1 MINTSLPK
9 IKIKLMLKKYLQKK
23 YKVFINSSLSEKL
36 ISKRNSL
43 KDGFIY
49 TLYSD
54 NSNLIEVGF
63 TQNNK
68 ILESKLM
75 NKKFILLDKKKG
87 SLKELRTLKR
97 TLEELGLLIL
107 NNKYY
112 KYSELLIRHL
122 HTLGWPVGRSLY
134 KQRIIKKKILYAVN

>member
-1 MINTSLPK
+1 MSLPK
-9 IKIKLMLKKYLQKK
+9 IKIKFMLKKYLEKK
-23 YKVFINSSLSEKL
+23 YKIFNDFSLSEKF
-36 ISKRNSL
+36 IFKRNDL

-63 TQNNK
+63 TQSNK

-75 NKKFILLDKKKG
+75 NEKFILLDKKKG
-87 SLKELRTLKR
+87 TLKELRTLKR

-122 HTLGWPVGRSLY
+122 YTLGWPIGKSFY
-134 KQRIIKKKILYAVN
+134 KQRVIKKKIIYAVN

>member
-1 MINTSLPK
+1 MSLPK
-9 IKIKLMLKKYLQKK
+9 IKIKLMLRKYLQKK

-68 ILESKLM
+68 ILENKLM

-122 HTLGWPVGRSLY
+122 HTLGWPIGRSLN
-134 KQRIIKKKILYAVN
+134 KQRVIKKKILCAVN

>member
-1 MINTSLPK
+1 
-9 IKIKLMLKKYLQKK
+9 MLKKYLQKK

-68 ILESKLM
+68 ILEKKLM

-112 KYSELLIRHL
+112 EYSELLIRHL
-122 HTLGWPVGRSLY
+122 HTLGWPIGRSLY
-134 KQRIIKKKILYAVN
+134 KQRVIKKKILYAVN

>member
-1 MINTSLPK
+1 MSLPK
-9 IKIKLMLKKYLQKK
+9 IKIKFMLKKYLQNK
-23 YKVFINSSLSEKL
+23 YKIFTNSSLSEKFIL
-36 ISKRNSL
+36 KRNGL
-43 KDGFIY
+43 KNGFIY

-68 ILESKLM
+68 ILENKLI
-75 NKKFILLDKKKG
+75 NEKLILLDKKKG
-87 SLKELRTLKR
+87 SLKELIILKR
-97 TLEELGLLIL
+97 TLEELGVLIL

-122 HTLGWPVGRSLY
+122 HILGWPIGRSLY
-134 KQRIIKKKILYAVN
+134 KQRVIKKKILYAVN

>member
-1 MINTSLPK
+1 MSLHKIRIKFMI
-9 IKIKLMLKKYLQKK
+9 KKYLEKK
-23 YKVFINSSLSEKL
+23 YKIFYNFSLSDKFKL
-36 ISKRNSL
+36 QRNSL

-63 TQNNK
+63 TKSNK
-68 ILESKLM
+68 ILENKLM

-112 KYSELLIRHL
+112 IYSELLIRHL
-122 HTLGWPVGRSLY
+122 NTLGWPIGRSLY
-134 KQRIIKKKILYAVN
+134 KQRVIKKKILYAVN

>member
-1 MINTSLPK
+1 MSLPK
-9 IKIKLMLKKYLQKK
+9 IKIKFMLKKYLQKK
-23 YKVFINSSLSEKL
+23 YKIFNNSSLSEKF
-36 ISKRNSL
+36 IFKRNSL

-63 TQNNK
+63 TKSNK
-68 ILESKLM
+68 ILENKLM

-134 KQRIIKKKILYAVN
+134 KQRVIKKKILCAIN

>member
-1 MINTSLPK
+1 MSLHKIRIKFMI
-9 IKIKLMLKKYLQKK
+9 KKYLEKK
-23 YKVFINSSLSEKL
+23 YKIFYNSSLSEKFIL
-36 ISKRNSL
+36 KRNSL

-63 TQNNK
+63 TKSNK
-68 ILESKLM
+68 ILENKLM

-97 TLEELGLLIL
+97 TLQELGLLIL

-112 KYSELLIRHL
+112 IYSELLIRHL
-122 HTLGWPVGRSLY
+122 NTLGWPIGRSLY
-134 KQRIIKKKILYAVN
+134 KQRVIKKKILYAVN

>member
-1 MINTSLPK
+1 MSLHKIRIKFMI
-9 IKIKLMLKKYLQKK
+9 KKYLEKK
-23 YKVFINSSLSEKL
+23 YKIFYNSSLSEKFIL
-36 ISKRNSL
+36 KRNSL

-63 TQNNK
+63 TKSNK
-68 ILESKLM
+68 ILENKLM

-122 HTLGWPVGRSLY
+122 HTLGWPVGGSLY
-134 KQRIIKKKILYAVN
+134 KQRVIKKKILYAVN

>member
-1 MINTSLPK
+1 MSLHK
-9 IKIKLMLKKYLQKK
+9 IRIKFMLKKYLEKK
-23 YKVFINSSLSEKL
+23 YKILNNFSLSKKL
-36 ISKRNSL
+36 TFRRNDL

-63 TQNNK
+63 TQSNK
-68 ILESKLM
+68 ILENKLM
-75 NKKFILLDKKKG
+75 NEKFILLDKKKG
-87 SLKELRTLKR
+87 SLRELRTLKR

-122 HTLGWPVGRSLY
+122 HTLGWPIGRSLY
-134 KQRIIKKKILYAVN
+134 KQRVIKKKILYAVN

>member
-1 MINTSLPK
+1 M
-9 IKIKLMLKKYLQKK
+9 KLDTLKAKKYLEKK
-23 YKVFINSSLSEKL
+23 YKIFYNSSLSEKFIL
-36 ISKRNSL
+36 KRNSL

-63 TQNNK
+63 TKSNK
-68 ILESKLM
+68 IIENKLM

-87 SLKELRTLKR
+87 SLKELRTLRR

-112 KYSELLIRHL
+112 IYSELLIRHL
-122 HTLGWPVGRSLY
+122 NTLGWPIGRSLY
-134 KQRIIKKKILYAVN
+134 KQRVIKKKILYAVN

>member
-1 MINTSLPK
+1 MSLPK

-23 YKVFINSSLSEKL
+23 YKVFINSSLHEKL

-68 ILESKLM
+68 ILENKLM

-122 HTLGWPVGRSLY
+122 HTLGWPIGRSIY
-134 KQRIIKKKILYAVN
+134 KQRVIKKKILYAVN

>member
-1 MINTSLPK
+1 MSLPK

-63 TQNNK
+63 TKSNK
-68 ILESKLM
+68 ILENKLM

-87 SLKELRTLKR
+87 SLKELRNLKR

-112 KYSELLIRHL
+112 IYSDLLIRHL
-122 HTLGWPVGRSLY
+122 NTLGWPIGRSLY
-134 KQRIIKKKILYAVN
+134 KQRVIKKKILYAVN

>member
-1 MINTSLPK
+1 
-9 IKIKLMLKKYLQKK
+9 MLKKYLEKK
-23 YKVFINSSLSEKL
+23 YKIFKNSSIGEKY
-36 ISKRNSL
+36 IFKRNGL
-43 KDGFIY
+43 KVGFIY

-63 TQNNK
+63 TQSNK
-68 ILESKLM
+68 ILENKLM
-75 NKKFILLDKKKG
+75 NEKLILLDKKKG
-87 SLKELRTLKR
+87 SLKDLRTLIR

-122 HTLGWPVGRSLY
+122 NTLGWPTGSSLY
-134 KQRIIKKKILYAVN
+134 KQRVIKKKILYAVN

>member
-1 MINTSLPK
+1 
-9 IKIKLMLKKYLQKK
+9 MLKKYLQKK
-23 YKVFINSSLSEKL
+23 YNVFINSSLSEKL

-68 ILESKLM
+68 ILENKLM

-97 TLEELGLLIL
+97 TLEELGLMIL

-112 KYSELLIRHL
+112 IYSELLIRHL
-122 HTLGWPVGRSLY
+122 NTLGWPIGRSLY
-134 KQRIIKKKILYAVN
+134 KQRVIKKKILYAVN

>member
-1 MINTSLPK
+1 MSLPK

-23 YKVFINSSLSEKL
+23 YKVFINSSLCEKL
-36 ISKRNSL
+36 IFKRNSL

-68 ILESKLM
+68 ILEDKLM

-122 HTLGWPVGRSLY
+122 NTLGWPIGRSLY
-134 KQRIIKKKILYAVN
+134 KQRVIKKKILYAVN

>member
-1 MINTSLPK
+1 MSLPK
-9 IKIKLMLKKYLQKK
+9 IKIKFMLKKYFEKK
-23 YKVFINSSLSEKL
+23 YKSFNNSSLREKF
-36 ISKRNSL
+36 IFKRNDL
-43 KDGFIY
+43 KVGFIY

-68 ILESKLM
+68 IIENKLI
-75 NKKFILLDKKKG
+75 NEKFILLDKKKG
-87 SLKELRTLKR
+87 SLKELITLKK

-134 KQRIIKKKILYAVN
+134 KQRVIKKKILYAVN

>member
-1 MINTSLPK
+1 MSLPK
-9 IKIKLMLKKYLQKK
+9 IKIKFMLKKYLQKK
-23 YKVFINSSLSEKL
+23 YKIFNNSSLGEKL
-36 ISKRNSL
+36 IFKRNGL

-63 TQNNK
+63 TKSNK
-68 ILESKLM
+68 ILENKLM

-112 KYSELLIRHL
+112 IYSELLIRHL
-122 HTLGWPVGRSLY
+122 NTLGWPIGRSLY
-134 KQRIIKKKILYAVN
+134 KQRVIKKKILYAVN

>member
-1 MINTSLPK
+1 MI
-9 IKIKLMLKKYLQKK
+9 KKYLEKK
-23 YKVFINSSLSEKL
+23 YKIFYNSSLSEKFIL
-36 ISKRNSL
+36 KRNSL

-63 TQNNK
+63 TQSNK
-68 ILESKLM
+68 ILENKLM

-87 SLKELRTLKR
+87 SLKELRTLKI
-97 TLEELGLLIL
+97 TLKELGLLIL

-112 KYSELLIRHL
+112 KYSEVLIRHL
-122 HTLGWPVGRSLY
+122 NTLGWPIGRSLY
-134 KQRIIKKKILYAVN
+134 KQRVIKKKILYAVN

>member
-1 MINTSLPK
+1 MSLPK

-23 YKVFINSSLSEKL
+23 YKVFINYSLSEKL
-36 ISKRNSL
+36 IFERDSL

-68 ILESKLM
+68 ILENKLM

-87 SLKELRTLKR
+87 SLRELRTLKR

-112 KYSELLIRHL
+112 KYSELLMRHL
-122 HTLGWPVGRSLY
+122 HTLGWPIGRSLY
-134 KQRIIKKKILYAVN
+134 KQRVIKKKILYAVN

>member
-1 MINTSLPK
+1 MSLHK
-9 IKIKLMLKKYLQKK
+9 IRIKFMLKKYLEKK
-23 YKVFINSSLSEKL
+23 YKILNNFSLSKKL
-36 ISKRNSL
+36 TFRRNDL

-63 TQNNK
+63 TQSNK
-68 ILESKLM
+68 TLENKLM
-75 NKKFILLDKKKG
+75 NEKFILLDKKKG
-87 SLKELRTLKR
+87 SLRELRTLKR

-122 HTLGWPVGRSLY
+122 HTLGWPIGRSLY
-134 KQRIIKKKILYAVN
+134 KQRVIKKKILYAVN

>member
-1 MINTSLPK
+1 MSLPK

-63 TQNNK
+63 TKSNK
-68 ILESKLM
+68 ILENKLM
-75 NKKFILLDKKKG
+75 NKKFILLTKKKD
-87 SLKELRTLKR
+87 L
-97 TLEELGLLIL
+97 
-107 NNKYY
+107 
-112 KYSELLIRHL
+112 
-122 HTLGWPVGRSLY
+122 
-134 KQRIIKKKILYAVN
+134 

>member
-1 MINTSLPK
+1 
-9 IKIKLMLKKYLQKK
+9 MLKKYLQKK

-68 ILESKLM
+68 ILENKLM

-134 KQRIIKKKILYAVN
+134 KQRVIKKKIIYAVN

>member
-68 ILESKLM
+68 ILENKLM

-87 SLKELRTLKR
+87 SLKELRTLIR

-134 KQRIIKKKILYAVN
+134 KQRVIKKKILYAVN

>member
-1 MINTSLPK
+1 MSLPK

-23 YKVFINSSLSEKL
+23 YKVFINSLLSEKL

-68 ILESKLM
+68 ILENKLM

-134 KQRIIKKKILYAVN
+134 KQRVIKKKILYAVN

>member
-1 MINTSLPK
+1 
-9 IKIKLMLKKYLQKK
+9 MLKKYLQKK

-63 TQNNK
+63 TKSNK
-68 ILESKLM
+68 ILENKLM

-87 SLKELRTLKR
+87 SLKDLRTLKR

-134 KQRIIKKKILYAVN
+134 KQRVIKKKILYAVN

>member
-1 MINTSLPK
+1 MSLPK
-9 IKIKLMLKKYLQKK
+9 IKIKFMLEKFPLKKFKIFDNFSHYEK
-23 YKVFINSSLSEKL
+23 FIF
-36 ISKRNSL
+36 KRNDL

-63 TQNNK
+63 TQSNK
-68 ILESKLM
+68 ILENKLM

-112 KYSELLIRHL
+112 IYSDLLIRHL
-122 HTLGWPVGRSLY
+122 NTLGWPIGRSLY
-134 KQRIIKKKILYAVN
+134 KQRVIKKKILYAVN

>member
-1 MINTSLPK
+1 MSLPK
-9 IKIKLMLKKYLQKK
+9 IKIKFMLKKYLDKK
-23 YKVFINSSLSEKL
+23 YKNFNFFSLSEKS
-36 ISKRNSL
+36 IFKRNNL

-63 TQNNK
+63 TQSNK
-68 ILESKLM
+68 ILENKLI
-75 NKKFILLDKKKG
+75 NEKFILLDKKKG
-87 SLKELRTLKR
+87 SLKELRTLKK

-134 KQRIIKKKILYAVN
+134 KQRVIKKKILYAVN